1 LQLGKINVF
10 WIESSA
16 DCHEVRAEA
25 VSSELYFATIKP
37 VAKFK
42 HKIES
47 RNHVSLP
54 NVEGRDKLCV
64 GASGN
69 PNPNVAVVIRLI
81 LFGLEPMG
89 FFNGDKSP

>member
-1 LQLGKINVF
+1 
-10 WIESSA
+10 
-16 DCHEVRAEA
+16 
-25 VSSELYFATIKP
+25 
-37 VAKFK
+37 
-42 HKIES
+42 
-47 RNHVSLP
+47 
-54 NVEGRDKLCV
+54 VEGRDKLCV